1 MGCRRTGISRR
12 GLEIYGG
19 DGGNRT
25 HSYRCQLH
33 RVAPPLR
40 RAALFACPAP
50 LSPHPRHNPYVPP
63 YPSLRT
69 HQELAARRADEQRS
83 ALSVIAWAER
93 NHIVASALAER
104 GKDRLM
110 IERARAADGGPGP

>member
-1 MGCRRTGISRR
+1 MRRRCAGPRYSHVRHHCLRTRATIRTCR
-12 GLEIYGG
+12 
-19 DGGNRT
+19 
-25 HSYRCQLH
+25 
-33 RVAPPLR
+33 
-40 RAALFACPAP
+40 
-50 LSPHPRHNPYVPP
+50 P